1 MNRKKS
7 NYSINRFKAIQSI
20 LSNKHLKRLGIM
32 KLLKELLVALM
43 PLIGLVVMGFIAY
56 ILFSLLPISENSGDD
71 DIQILIGFWLL
82 LMPIV
87 LVFLAIKS
95 NEKNKD

>member
-1 MNRKKS
+1 
-7 NYSINRFKAIQSI
+7 
-20 LSNKHLKRLGIM
+20 M
-32 KLLKELLVALM
+32 KLLKELLVA
-43 PLIGLVVMGFIAY
+43 LIGLVVMGFIAY

-71 DIQILIGFWLL
+71 DVQILIGFWLL

-95 NEKNKD
+95 NEKNKDWFPVLNILTQL

>member
-1 MNRKKS
+1 
-7 NYSINRFKAIQSI
+7 
-20 LSNKHLKRLGIM
+20 M

-56 ILFSLLPISENSGDD
+56 ILFRLLPISENSGDD

>member
-1 MNRKKS
+1 
-7 NYSINRFKAIQSI
+7 
-20 LSNKHLKRLGIM
+20 M